1 MNKLYV
7 KIATFILGL
16 HSALLAADIYTL
28 EDCLRIA
35 RENNATLK
43 SAKVNR
49 QMAEETEGSAFPAY
63 FPKVFA
69 GGFAFMANDYLV
81 KQKIDMSSE
90 IEGMSQQLA
99 PTIAQM
105 GLDPAMLAGLPTS
118 YSMGMIDKGII
129 GHLTLV
135 QPLFVGGQIYNGNQL
150 AKIGTKAAKL
160 QEHLAETE
168 VRKNT
173 ETYYWLIVSLKEKLK
188 TIAEAEK
195 QVDAI
200 RADVQVAV
208 EAGVAVK
215 NDLLRVDLEKKKLES
230 NRLKVENGISVTK
243 LMLARQMNLDNSEFD
258 LAETSLDKINP
269 PEEYKM
275 SADEAVERRVESKLL
290 AVNREVAEKERSM
303 ERGKVLPTVAVGAS
317 LLYQNLLDDDAVNG
331 ILFASVTVPISDW
344 WSNSYSTAKFDL
356 KAQKAAID
364 EAENRNLIKVDID
377 AKWNTLVESF
387 RQIEISRDAVAQAEE
402 NLRMQRE
409 FYNAGTATLSNM
421 LEAETLRQ
429 QASDTY
435 TEAVTGYY
443 TAICAY
449 LTATGR

>member
-1 MNKLYV
+1 MNKLHI
-7 KIATFILGL
+7 KIATFIFGL

-81 KQKIDMSSE
+81 KKEIDVSAE
-90 IEGMSQQLA
+90 VEGIGQQFG
-99 PTIAQM
+99 PTMMQM
-105 GLDPAMLAGLPTS
+105 GLDPTMLAGIPTT
-118 YSMGMIDKGII
+118 YSMGMLDKGIV
-129 GHLTLV
+129 GHLTLI
-135 QPLFVGGQIYNGNQL
+135 QPIFAGGQIHNGNQL

-173 ETYYWLIVSLKEKLK
+173 ETYYWLIVSLKEKMK

-215 NDLLRVDLEKKKLES
+215 NDLLRVDLEKKKIES
-230 NRLKVENGISVTK
+230 NRLKVENGISVAK
-243 LMLARQMNLDNSEFD
+243 LMLARQMNLGDSDFD
-258 LAETSLDKINP
+258 LAEASLDNIHP
-269 PEEYKM
+269 PEEYRI
-275 SADEAVERRVESKLL
+275 STDEAVERRVESKLL

-303 ERGKVLPTVAVGAS
+303 ERGKTLPTVAVGAS

-344 WSNSYSTAKFDL
+344 WSNSYSTAKYDL

-364 EAENRNLIKVDID
+364 EAENKNLIKVDID
-377 AKWNTLVESF
+377 AKWNTLEESF
-387 RQIEISRDAVAQAEE
+387 RQIEISKDAVAQAEE

-409 FYNAGTATLSNM
+409 FYNAGTATLSNL

-429 QASDTY
+429 QASDSY

>member
-1 MNKLYV
+1 MNKLHI

-28 EDCLRIA
+28 DDCLRIA

-81 KQKIDMSSE
+81 KKEIDVSAE
-90 IEGMSQQLA
+90 VEGIGQQFA
-99 PTIAQM
+99 PTMMQM
-105 GLDPAMLAGLPTS
+105 GLDPTMLAAIPTT
-118 YSMGMIDKGII
+118 YNMKMIDRGIV

-195 QVDAI
+195 QVKAI
-200 RADVQVAV
+200 QADVQVAV

-230 NRLKVENGISVTK
+230 NRIKVENGISVAK
-243 LMLARQMNLDNSEFD
+243 LMLARQMNLGDSDFD
-258 LAETSLDKINP
+258 LAEASLDNIHP
-269 PEEYKM
+269 PEEYRI
-275 SADEAVERRVESKLL
+275 STDEAVERRAESKLL

-303 ERGKVLPTVAVGAS
+303 ERGKTLPTVAVGAS

-344 WSNSYSTAKFDL
+344 WSNSYSTAKYDL

-364 EAENRNLIKVDID
+364 EAENKNLIKVDID
-377 AKWNTLVESF
+377 AKWNTLEESF
-387 RQIEISRDAVAQAEE
+387 RQIEISKDAVAQAEE

-409 FYNAGTATLSNM
+409 FYNAGTATLSNL

-429 QASDTY
+429 QASDSY

>member
-1 MNKLYV
+1 MRKVVLV
-7 KIATFILGL
+7 LFLCV
-16 HSALLAADIYTL
+16 AAAFANEVFTL

-81 KQKIDMSSE
+81 KKEIDVSAE
-90 IEGMSQQLA
+90 VEGVGQQFA
-99 PTIAQM
+99 PTMVQM
-105 GLDPAMLAGLPTS
+105 GMDPSMLAGIPTS
-118 YSMGMIDKGII
+118 YSLGMLDKGIV

-135 QPLFVGGQIYNGNQL
+135 QPIFAGGQIYNGNQL
-150 AKIGTKAAKL
+150 AKIGTRAAKL
-160 QEHLAETE
+160 QENLAETE
-168 VRKNT
+168 IRKNT

-188 TIAEAEK
+188 TIDEAQK

-200 RADVQVAV
+200 RNDVETAV
-208 EAGVAVK
+208 DAGVAVK
-215 NDLLRVDLEKKKLES
+215 NDLLRVELEKKKLES
-230 NRLKVENGISVTK
+230 NRVKVENGIAVAK
-243 LMLARQMNLDNSEFD
+243 LMLARQMNRDNSDFELAEASLDN
-258 LAETSLDKINP
+258 INP
-269 PEEYKM
+269 PDDYKM
-275 SADEAVERRVESKLL
+275 SADEAVERRAESKLL
-290 AVNREVAEKERSM
+290 AISREAAEKEKSM
-303 ERGKVLPTVAVGAS
+303 ERGKALPTVAVGAS

-331 ILFASVTVPISDW
+331 VLFASVTVPISDW

-364 EAENRNLIKVDID
+364 EAENKNLIKVDIE
-377 AKWNTLVESF
+377 AKWNSLNESYK
-387 RQIEISRDAVAQAEE
+387 QIEISRDAVAQAEE
-402 NLRMQRE
+402 NLRIQRD
-409 FYNAGTATLSNM
+409 FYNAGTATLSNL

-429 QASDTY
+429 QAADSYSD
-435 TEAVTGYY
+435 AVTGYY
-443 TAICAY
+443 TAVSAY

>member
-1 MNKLYV
+1 MRKVVFVLFLYV
-7 KIATFILGL
+7 VAAF
-16 HSALLAADIYTL
+16 AADILTL

-81 KQKIDMSSE
+81 KKEIDVSAE
-90 IEGMSQQLA
+90 VEGVGQQFA
-99 PTIAQM
+99 PTMVQM
-105 GLDPAMLAGLPTS
+105 GMDPTMLAGIPTT
-118 YSMGMIDKGII
+118 YSLGMLDKGIV

-135 QPLFVGGQIYNGNQL
+135 QPIFAGGQIYNGNQL
-150 AKIGTKAAKL
+150 AKIGTRAAKL
-160 QEHLAETE
+160 QENLAETE
-168 VRKNT
+168 IRRNT
-173 ETYYWLIVSLKEKLK
+173 ETYYWLIVSLKEKMK
-188 TIAEAEK
+188 TIDEAQK

-200 RADVQVAV
+200 RKDVETAV
-208 EAGVAVK
+208 DAGVAVK
-215 NDLLRVDLEKKKLES
+215 NDLLRVELEKKKLES
-230 NRLKVENGISVTK
+230 NRIKVENGIAVAK
-243 LMLARQMNLDNSEFD
+243 LMLARQMNRDNSDFELAEATLDN
-258 LAETSLDKINP
+258 INP
-269 PEEYKM
+269 PDDYKM
-275 SADEAVERRVESKLL
+275 SADEAVERRAESKLL
-290 AVNREVAEKERSM
+290 AISREAAEKEKSM
-303 ERGKVLPTVAVGAS
+303 ERGKAFPTVAVGAS

-331 ILFASVTVPISDW
+331 VIFASVTVPISDW

-364 EAENRNLIKVDID
+364 EVENKNLIKVDIE
-377 AKWNTLVESF
+377 AKWNSLNESF

-409 FYNAGTATLSNM
+409 YYNAGTATLSNM
-421 LEAETLRQ
+421 LEAETLLQ
-429 QASDTY
+429 QASDSY

-443 TAICAY
+443 TAVCAY
-449 LTATGR
+449 LVATGR